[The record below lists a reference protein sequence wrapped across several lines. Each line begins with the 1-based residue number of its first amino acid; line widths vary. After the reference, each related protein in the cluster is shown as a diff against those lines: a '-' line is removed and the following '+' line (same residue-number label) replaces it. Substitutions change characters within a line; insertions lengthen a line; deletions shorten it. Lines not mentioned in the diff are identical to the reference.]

1 MTDQTFASEIS
12 TDADGARAVRNPP
25 WNYDETVLLLDL
37 YLRIGCADKGHPEVA
52 ETSRLLR
59 HLAAERGHPGA
70 QTFRNPEGVSMR
82 LKAMAQQD
90 PEWRKLGLKGLR
102 PVRIDEIVWT
112 DLAGD
117 PDTLAMRKAAIA
129 RAVAPAPQPSITRV
143 PIASGE
149 GGATPSPK
157 SSHGPAPS
165 FGWIGGERQDG
176 DALLYLLQLEGPAA
190 ALFEEGRLRPP
201 MIVAKIGRTN
211 DVQRRM
217 SQLSAGFP
225 PASALR
231 WSVVKTVL
239 FASAMDAHKVERLV
253 LDEIDGRGWSLGGE
267 FLMAPKEEL
276 LQLIGEN
283 QNRAKTLS

>member
-1 MTDQTFASEIS
+1 MNDQTSASETS
-12 TDADGARAVRNPP
+12 AAAEGTRAVRNPP

-37 YLRIGCADKGHPEVA
+37 YLRVGCADKGHSEVA

-59 HLAAERGHPGA
+59 RLAAERGLPGA
-70 QTFRNPEGVSMR
+70 QTFRNPGGVSMR

-102 PVRIDEIVWT
+102 PVRIDGIVWT

-117 PDTLAMRKAAIA
+117 PDALATRKAAIE
-129 RAVAPAPQPSITRV
+129 RTVAPAAKAAITRFRV
-143 PIASGE
+143 EAADDGE
-149 GGATPSPK
+149 TLSPK

-165 FGWIGGERQDG
+165 FGWVGGKRQDG

-190 ALFEEGRLRPP
+190 ALFEEGRLQPP

-211 DVQRRM
+211 DVQRRIG
-217 SQLSAGFP
+217 QLNVGFP

-231 WSVVKTVL
+231 WSVVETVL
-239 FASAMDAHKVERLV
+239 FASAVDAHKVERLI
-253 LDEIDGRGWSLGGE
+253 LDEIDCRGWSLGGE

-276 LQLIGEN
+276 LQLIRES